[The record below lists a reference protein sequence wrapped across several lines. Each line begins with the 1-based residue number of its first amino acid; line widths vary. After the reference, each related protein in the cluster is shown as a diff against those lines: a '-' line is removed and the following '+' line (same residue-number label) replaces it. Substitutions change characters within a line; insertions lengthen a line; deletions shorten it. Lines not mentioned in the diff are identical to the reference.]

1 MFKVMPEISDREGTR
16 LTLQFE
22 LLQKFQ
28 DWERWLVW
36 GLREERGEGRERIS
50 LQIYTNK
57 EDKDAF
63 RDKVSTWRPCLGRR
77 RMRSLN
83 PSAQMGDPLGKVT
96 NKCHDAIRWN
106 RLTLVQAGTQQGLH
120 CNLWEDGSSAGWGRH
135 LLCWAFPTTF

>member
-1 MFKVMPEISDREGTR
+1 MEAKRG
-16 LTLQFE
+16 
-22 LLQKFQ
+22 
-28 DWERWLVW
+28 
-36 GLREERGEGRERIS
+36 ERGEERIS

-96 NKCHDAIRWN
+96 NKCHDAIR
-106 RLTLVQAGTQQGLH
+106 
-120 CNLWEDGSSAGWGRH
+120 
-135 LLCWAFPTTF
+135 